1 VSINIDC
8 EEDLGALASS
18 MPDYGKQDIEIN
30 MAAITSSSKMVL
42 LGAMSFLFWQ
52 SPSPSM
58 PVDKTQ
64 PAQAESRQA
73 KATDENRELPSIPS
87 TEPVITIRGLC
98 SDVRHPETKA
108 SKSEKTTD
116 CETFISKKEFEALM
130 NAVNLGGQTVR
141 PDTRKSFAETYANL
155 LLFERAAEKAGFA
168 NTENFHEILRW
179 LTLRT
184 MADGYYRS
192 IQDKYHTPTQ
202 SEIDAYYKDHISS
215 FETVK
220 LARIFI
226 PTENFAIQDKVAFE
240 KKAQDAAT
248 AAHERAV
255 KGDDPDQIQKE
266 VYANLDLP
274 AAPPTDLGI
283 KRRSDLLATEAV
295 ELFKLSS
302 GEISQ
307 IEKEPKS
314 YVIYKVVSK
323 ETLSE
328 AKVKSEISKTLT
340 QQNTNA
346 AIQAV
351 RDSAEIELNPKYFG
365 ASDPKTTPS
374 VQVPPLGVRH

>member
-1 VSINIDC
+1 
-8 EEDLGALASS
+8 
-18 MPDYGKQDIEIN
+18 MT
-30 MAAITSSSKMVL
+30 AITSSSKMAL

-52 SPSPSM
+52 IPSQSM
-58 PVDKTQ
+58 PVDNTQ

-73 KATDENRELPSIPS
+73 KASDENRELPSIPS

-98 SDVRHPETKA
+98 GEVRHPEIKA
-108 SKSEKTTD
+108 SKSDKSAT
-116 CETFISKKEFEALM
+116 CETFISKKEFEDLM

-141 PDTRKSFAETYANL
+141 PDTRKSFAETCANL
-155 LLFERAAEKAGFA
+155 LLFERAAEKAGLA
-168 NTENFHEILRW
+168 DTENFHEILRW

-184 MADGYYRS
+184 MADIYYRS
-192 IQDKYHTPTQ
+192 IQDKYHAPTQ
-202 SEIDAYYKDHISS
+202 SEIDAYYKGHISS

-220 LARIFI
+220 LARILI
-226 PTENFAIQDKVAFE
+226 PTENFAVQDKAAFE

-283 KRRSDLLATEAV
+283 KRRPDLLASEAD

-328 AKVKSEISKTLT
+328 AIVQGEISKTLS

-351 RDSAEIELNPKYFG
+351 RDSAQIEFNPKYFG
-365 ASDPKTTPS
+365 PNDPKATPS
-374 VQVPPLGVRH
+374 MQGLPLGVRH